1 MGARV
6 APVNQV
12 GPIFLAQLVLCLIFY
27 SHIYQMKKIIPI
39 KYSISILLALLTACA
54 AQTPSP
60 MPVPI
65 QDLTIQ
71 VLYPIETTEV
81 EMGQS
86 FKSIIKVLDA
96 GGEVVKDAEVVVSL
110 DNAEDHAVANIP
122 AMFGSGDV
130 YRTDTRS
137 IPHKMQAGSWTLT
150 VRAKSGAHEGVAAV
164 DFHVNDSVSE
174 KLLHQYGFWIDSP
187 SLRGIVPSLSKEQG
201 DALNGAIA
209 WGGVIPSQHI
219 FPESWIEVQWRAG
232 KFDLSTAS
240 RLREFML
247 NTLGNP
253 GVYFTRDIETLEQ
266 TKFKNWDAWKLKVR
280 GQLTRYDE
288 QWVIFY
294 APEVDKTYAIG
305 TTVVLPP
312 TGIDAHETLRKGF
325 EVHPEIHANGTA
337 PKPLPRAFPP
347 VELLSP
353 RLGELF
359 YGTSQPIVLEWKP
372 LKELT
377 EDEYYLVSVDYNY
390 QEANLSRSYT
400 TRETRFV
407 LPEKLYQTPNCGIF
421 NWQVTLMRRTGTEED
436 GQPKGEPLSFH
447 SLYWYVQWRYPFGE
461 EAPFDP
467 LCPNPQF

>member
-1 MGARV
+1 M
-6 APVNQV
+6 
-12 GPIFLAQLVLCLIFY
+12 
-27 SHIYQMKKIIPI
+27 PI
-39 KYSISILLALLTACA
+39 KYLISILLVLLTGCA

-60 MPVPI
+60 TPVLLP
-65 QDLTIQ
+65 DLTVQ

-96 GGEVVKDAEVVVSL
+96 HGEAVKDTEVVVSL
-110 DNAEDHAVANIP
+110 DDAEDHVVANIP
-122 AMFGSGDV
+122 ATFGAGDV
-130 YRTDTRS
+130 YRTDTWT

-150 VRAKSGAHEGVAAV
+150 VRAKSGAHEGIAAV
-164 DFHVNDSVSE
+164 DFHVIDSISE
-174 KLLHQYGFWIDSP
+174 KLLYQYGFWIDTP
-187 SLRGIVPSLSKEQG
+187 SLRGIVPFLTKEQG

-232 KFDLSTAS
+232 EFDLSTAS
-240 RLREFML
+240 RVREFML

-253 GVYFTRDIETLEQ
+253 GVYFMRDIETLEK
-266 TKFKNWDAWKLKVR
+266 TNFKNWDAWKLKVR

-288 QWVIFY
+288 QWVVFY
-294 APEVDKTYAIG
+294 VPEVDKTYAIG

-312 TGIDAHETLRKGF
+312 TGTDAHETLRKGF
-325 EVHPEIHANGTA
+325 EVHPEIHANATA
-337 PKPLPRAFPP
+337 PKPLPDALPP
-347 VELLSP
+347 VELISP

-359 YGTSQPIVLEWKP
+359 YGTSQPIILEWKP
-372 LKELT
+372 LKELA

-390 QEANLSRSYT
+390 VEANPGMSYT
-400 TRETRFV
+400 TRETQFV
-407 LPEKLYQTPNCGIF
+407 LPKSLYQVPNCGIF
-421 NWQVTLMRRTGTEED
+421 NWQVTLMQQNGIGKD
-436 GQPKGEPLSFH
+436 GEMEGSPLSFH

-467 LCPNPQF
+467 LCPNEQF